1 MQEEERKEEKMKA
14 RSLILILIL
23 VLAGGFVTGAPAA
36 SASRKPL
43 VHKSASPLETWLLPD
58 ELARLPSSTGE
69 QIEGACGLAVS
80 PDGTLYV
87 SDYYHRDIHSFT
99 LAGTYS
105 STLALPGGDPFMEIN
120 KLNAVCGLA
129 ADATGDLYANE
140 FHQGV
145 VRLLPSEESIDPGRA
160 TGVAVDEDGNLYVDD
175 RTYVAVYNAPVKA
188 GEKPAEEIGLNSLGE
203 AFGVAVDSKAG
214 RVYVADASDE
224 TVKGFDLAA
233 SLTAPP
239 VVTIAGPPG
248 KASFNSLFNSTVAVD
263 SSPTEGQGHVL
274 VVDNLEPLHARPQA
288 AVYEF
293 DASGSF
299 LAKLASRAVDTS
311 ENEIVGG
318 LHGPIFGEPSGIAV
332 DPKSGDVFVTT
343 GNSEKA
349 NVFVY
354 GPYEGEAPAL
364 TEGGEPPAPGGGGF
378 VARSS
383 TGDIA
388 TSGSGDGP
396 PAAASV
402 VAQQRGVRVKFDG
415 KLTPHALPRHG
426 TAPVGIVVDATI
438 GTAGGEDPP
447 QLQRITIAIN
457 RNGHFASQGLP
468 VCGLDQIQPS
478 TTKGAL
484 EACGASLVGEGY
496 FSANVKLP
504 QQSPFPSEGKVLAFN
519 GLING
524 HPAIL
529 AHIYGTQPAPTSTV
543 LSFLLKSGHGAYGT
557 VLEASLPQATG
568 SWGYVTGLRMSLRRR
583 FSYRGRA
590 RSYLSA
596 GCPAPAGFPSAAFPL
611 ARTSFVFAGD
621 LTLASVLNR
630 TCRAKG

>member
-1 MQEEERKEEKMKA
+1 
-14 RSLILILIL
+14 
-23 VLAGGFVTGAPAA
+23 
-36 SASRKPL
+36 
-43 VHKSASPLETWLLPD
+43 
-58 ELARLPSSTGE
+58 
-69 QIEGACGLAVS
+69 
-80 PDGTLYV
+80 
-87 SDYYHRDIHSFT
+87 
-99 LAGTYS
+99 
-105 STLALPGGDPFMEIN
+105 
-120 KLNAVCGLA
+120 
-129 ADATGDLYANE
+129 
-140 FHQGV
+140 
-145 VRLLPSEESIDPGRA
+145 
-160 TGVAVDEDGNLYVDD
+160 
-175 RTYVAVYNAPVKA
+175 
-188 GEKPAEEIGLNSLGE
+188 
-203 AFGVAVDSKAG
+203 
-214 RVYVADASDE
+214 VADASDE

-233 SLTAPP
+233 GPSAPP

-263 SSPTEGQGHVL
+263 NSSTEGQGHVL
-274 VVDNLEPLHARPQA
+274 VVDDLEPLHARPQA

-293 DASGSF
+293 DASGAF
-299 LAKLASRAVDTS
+299 LAKLRPRTVDPREAEPS
-311 ENEIVGG
+311 
-318 LHGPIFGEPSGIAV
+318 GPIFGEPSGVAV

-349 NVFVY
+349 NVFAY
-354 GPYEGEAPAL
+354 GPYEGEAPAS
-364 TEGGEPPAPGGGGF
+364 TEGEPDSTQGDDGLA
-378 VARSS
+378 ARSS
-383 TGDIA
+383 AGDIKMDDS
-388 TSGSGDGP
+388 TDGP
-396 PAAASV
+396 PATASV

-468 VCGLDQIQPS
+468 VCKLDQIQPS
-478 TTKGAL
+478 TTSGAL
-484 EACGASLVGEGY
+484 EACGASLVGEGS

-524 HPAIL
+524 RPAIL
-529 AHIYGTQPAPTSTV
+529 AHIYGTRPAPTSTV

-583 FSYRGRA
+583 FSYRGKA

-611 ARTSFVFAGD
+611 ARTSFAFAGD
-621 LTLASVLNR
+621 LTLTSVLNR